1 MRRSRHPASNRRNR
15 NRGLPAL
22 ARVALPALG
31 SLALGSITLA
41 LPQQVLAQQ
50 AAADTAVRL
59 ERVEI
64 TGSAVRRIDAETAL
78 PVQVLRRADIE
89 RSGATSVVDL
99 LQRLPAIQGAT
110 TESANVGGAT
120 FGFAGVSIHNI
131 GETRTLVLLNG
142 RRLVAFG
149 GQSLTGS
156 AAAVDLNSIPI
167 SSIERVEVLTDGA
180 SALYGSDAIAG
191 VVNFITKR
199 DTTDGE
205 VTIGVS
211 APKGGAVETR
221 FSASKGFGSLDTD
234 NFNLFIAFG
243 TDRRTKLD
251 ASDRT
256 YAKTGVINFSNE
268 GKNYQ
273 AFLGSPR
280 GIPANVIDD
289 AGNLVSPYFIKN
301 NTCPPGNNRVFDAPS
316 GTTACFFDFVG
327 SLEIFPTRDRESFT
341 GSITTRLGADH
352 TLTADVLLSRSEST
366 TRIAPVPGGVN
377 ILAGSALHNQYLL
390 PLGIT
395 QDTTAF
401 YRVADLGK
409 RENTDIAEFRHF
421 ALGLQGNVIGWDYNA
436 SIGQSTS
443 LVKNAI
449 SGYPGA
455 LAFNRALAAGNID
468 PFVGP
473 GQQTAA
479 GLADLKSIAFKGYF
493 DGGKSSLDTLEL
505 RGSRELM
512 ALPGGPL
519 QLGTGVS
526 YYREKFGSRPSAF
539 AQGLLADPIN
549 GTPCDPARGIACE
562 VRFGDESTTI
572 PYGANRNVYG
582 LFAELVA
589 PVVKGLEVSAAA
601 RFDKYSDVGSSSTG
615 KVSFR
620 WTPMPGFLLRG
631 SLGTGFKAPTVPQ
644 LNASRQQFG
653 VTSAPYDCTAQLQQ
667 VATAAGAICRPN
679 GTQYDVVAQGNPD
692 LIPEKSR
699 QATLGLRFE
708 PTNTISL
715 GADVWFVGIRDAF
728 GQITEAEVF
737 ANPLRYPN
745 AWTRQLEVSTGNN
758 YLAWNAGNLNLGREY
773 YSGIDFDLTG
783 RFSTG
788 FGNLTSQLTA
798 TYMLREARQLLV
810 GGPFFSSIGDN
821 AELGT
826 VAFRWRGKFIN
837 TLKQGAW
844 AHTLGMNFQSGYRD
858 ATFNAEVLDAAGNPT
873 GTFEDVRLKVKAY
886 YSFDWQTQ
894 WAASKNMVLTA
905 GLLNVFDKRPPLSLA
920 QGGLAKGQ
928 MFGYDDRYY
937 DPRGRTLYA
946 SFTFKF

>member
-1 MRRSRHPASNRRNR
+1 MRPSCRPALKRKPH
-15 NRGLPAL
+15 RGLPTL
-22 ARVALPALG
+22 TRVALPALG
-31 SLALGSITLA
+31 SLALA
-41 LPQQVLAQQ
+41 LPQQLRAQQ
-50 AAADTAVRL
+50 APADNAIRL

-78 PVQVLRRADIE
+78 PVQILRRADIE

-142 RRLVAFG
+142 RRLVQFG
-149 GQSLTGS
+149 GQTLTGA

-199 DTTDGE
+199 DTTEGE
-205 VTIGVS
+205 ATIGVS
-211 APKGGAVETR
+211 APKGGSVETR
-221 FSASKGFGSLDTD
+221 LSASKGFGSLDTD

-243 TDRRTKLD
+243 ADRRTKLD
-251 ASDRT
+251 ASDRD

-268 GKNYQ
+268 GKNFQ

-289 AGNLVSPYFIKN
+289 AGNLVSPYFLKN

-327 SLEIFPTRDRESFT
+327 SLEIFPTRDRQSFT

-366 TRIAPVPGGVN
+366 SRIAPVPGGVN

-409 RENTDIAEFRHF
+409 RENTDVAEFRHF
-421 ALGLQGNVIGWDYNA
+421 ALGLQGNLMGWEYNA
-436 SIGQSTS
+436 SVGQSTS
-443 LVKNAI
+443 LVKNSI

-455 LAFNRALAAGNID
+455 LAFNRVLAAGNVD

-479 GLADLKSIAFKGYF
+479 GLADLQSIAFKGYF

-505 RGSRELM
+505 RGSRELT

-526 YYREKFGSRPSAF
+526 YYREKFGTRPSAF

-601 RFDKYSDVGSSSTG
+601 RYDKYSDVGSSSTG
-615 KVSFR
+615 KLSFR
-620 WTPMPGFLLRG
+620 WTPLPGFLMRG
-631 SLGTGFKAPTVPQ
+631 SVGTGFKAPTVPQ

-653 VTSAPYDCTAQLQQ
+653 VTSAPYDCTPELQQ
-667 VATAAGAICRPN
+667 VATAATAICRPN

-708 PTNTISL
+708 PTSTISL
-715 GADVWFVGIRDAF
+715 GADIWFVGIRDAF

-745 AWTRQLEVSTGNN
+745 AWTRQLEVSTGNQ

-773 YSGIDFDLTG
+773 YSGIDFDFTG
-783 RFSTG
+783 RFATG

-821 AELGT
+821 AELGA

-837 TLKQGAW
+837 TLRRGAW
-844 AHTLGMNFQSGYRD
+844 THTLGMNFQSGYRD
-858 ATFNAEVLDAAGNPT
+858 ATYNAEVLDGAAT
-873 GTFEDVRLKVKAY
+873 
-886 YSFDWQTQ
+886 
-894 WAASKNMVLTA
+894 
-905 GLLNVFDKRPPLSLA
+905 RPAPS
-920 QGGLAKGQ
+920 
-928 MFGYDDRYY
+928 
-937 DPRGRTLYA
+937 RTCG
-946 SFTFKF
+946 